1 LASFVVVYDACVL
14 YPFHL
19 RDLLVRLAMTGLFQG
34 KWTGAILDECFGALR
49 NNRPDL
55 DPEALAR
62 TRHLMCTAVR
72 DCLVT
77 GHEPLIDSL
86 ELPDPDDR
94 HVLAA
99 AIRCNAQVI
108 VTWNL
113 DDFPATA
120 LEPFD
125 VEAQS
130 PDRFIR
136 HLVDLA
142 PARVGQVLTEQ
153 AAALD
158 APPMSLEEVIRLL
171 RRDGLTTA
179 MAALEEYRG

>member
-1 LASFVVVYDACVL
+1 MAPFVVVYDACVL

-19 RDLLVRLAMTGLFQG
+19 RDLLVRLAASGLVQA
-34 KWTGAILDECFGALR
+34 KWTDEILDECFGAILA
-49 NNRPDL
+49 NRPDL
-55 DPEALAR
+55 DAARLER
-62 TRHLMCTAVR
+62 TRQLMCTAVR

-77 GHEPLIDSL
+77 GYEPLIVGLD
-86 ELPDPDDR
+86 LPDPDDR

-99 AIRCNAQVI
+99 ALRCNAQVV

-113 DDFPATA
+113 RDFPAST
-120 LEPFD
+120 LDRFD

-130 PDRFIR
+130 PDRFLQ

-142 PARVGQVLTEQ
+142 PARVAQVLTEQ

-158 APPMSLEEVIRLL
+158 RPPLSLEEVMRLL

>member
-1 LASFVVVYDACVL
+1 MAPFVVIYDACVL

-19 RDLLVRLAMTGLFQG
+19 RDLLVRLGASGLVQA
-34 KWTGAILDECFGALR
+34 KWTHEILDECFGAILA
-49 NNRPDL
+49 NRPDL
-55 DPEALAR
+55 DAARLER
-62 TRHLMCTAVR
+62 TRQLMCAAVR

-77 GHEPLIDSL
+77 GYEPLLVGL

-99 AIRCNAQVI
+99 ALRCNAHVV

-113 DDFPATA
+113 RDFPAST
-120 LEPFD
+120 LDRFD

-130 PDRFIR
+130 PDRFIQ

-142 PARVGQVLTEQ
+142 PARVAQVLTEQ

-158 APPMSLEEVIRLL
+158 TPPLSLDELMRLL

>member
-1 LASFVVVYDACVL
+1 MASFVVVYDACVL

-19 RDLLVRLAMTGLFQG
+19 RDLLVRLAASGLFRA
-34 KWTGAILDECFGALR
+34 KWTDAILDECFESLR
-49 NNRPDL
+49 SNRPDL
-55 DPEALAR
+55 DSERLAR
-62 TRHLMCTAVR
+62 TRQLMCTAVR

-77 GHEPLIDSL
+77 GYEPLVEGLD
-86 ELPDPDDR
+86 LPDPDDR

-99 AIRCNAQVI
+99 AVRCHAQVI

-113 DDFPATA
+113 GDFPTST

-130 PDRFIR
+130 PDRFVR

-142 PARVGQVLTEQ
+142 PARVAQVLTEQ
-153 AAALD
+153 ASALD
-158 APPMSLEEVIRLL
+158 APPLSLEELMRLL